1 VEPHAEPWEAKFD
14 ALFPAYLL
22 PTAQRGTLDAASAAR
37 LVQRVLGTDV
47 SLARFRAATFVAAQH
62 DALGAFATRLLPDLC
77 RGLRGRTSI
86 ERREERGRLVGR
98 LDAPRTL
105 LARMRGSPEAVVSR
119 VRERRFDHAPEM
131 AVRALAQRLLDALRA
146 VSVRA
151 RDAPAWAPQADAW
164 IRTIRHSFERTAL
177 RRVDEMPFSR
187 VTASMFEGQRH
198 PAYPVAMALWEA
210 LRDAI
215 DSDDP
220 CAIARSVC
228 RGALWPLERWQ
239 RFELVV
245 ALALAQAIEARLVGE
260 DARWIVRHAV
270 VDADRDE
277 IVALEH
283 PDGRRVRVFYN
294 QSPLPTGARSIAL
307 ARYFGNASNPRPDVT
322 VIGDGPG
329 LAPRAVVVE
338 VKFSE
343 NTSYLQHGFD
353 EALVYAQ
360 EYAPHL
366 AGAASAVLVT
376 PSRLRALPTH
386 SEPVVA
392 YGWPDWQTPVLVLD
406 AVVST
411 VAPRAP

>member
-1 VEPHAEPWEAKFD
+1 MAPRAELWEAQFD

-22 PTAQRGTLDAASAAR
+22 PTAQRGTLDAGSAAQ
-37 LVQRVLGTDV
+37 LVKRVLGAEV

-62 DALGAFATRLLPDLC
+62 DAIGVFATRLLPDLC
-77 RGLRGRTSI
+77 RGLRGRTAI
-86 ERREERGRLVGR
+86 ERREEHGRLVGR

-105 LARMRGSPEAVVSR
+105 LARMRGTPEAVVSR
-119 VRERRFDHAPEM
+119 VRTRRFDHPPEM
-131 AVRALAQRLLDALRA
+131 AMRALVQRLLDALRA
-146 VSVRA
+146 VSR
-151 RDAPAWAPQADAW
+151 RTHDAPSWAPHADEW
-164 IRTIRHSFERTAL
+164 LRTLRHSFERTAL
-177 RRVDEMPFSR
+177 RRVDEMPFTQIS
-187 VTASMFEGQRH
+187 ASMFGGQRH
-198 PAYPVAMALWEA
+198 PAYPVAAVLCES

-220 CAIARSVC
+220 HAIARSVS

-245 ALALAQAIEARLVGE
+245 ALTLAQAIEARLAGE
-260 DARWIVRHAV
+260 DARWIMRHAII
-270 VDADRDE
+270 DAGRDE
-277 IVALEH
+277 IVAFEH
-283 PDGRRVRVFYN
+283 PDGRRLRLFYN

-307 ARYFGNASNPRPDVT
+307 TRYFGNASPPRPDVT

-329 LAPRAVVVE
+329 LASRAVVVE
-338 VKFSE
+338 VKLSE
-343 NTSYLQHGFD
+343 NTAYLQHGFD

-366 AGAASAVLVT
+366 AGAASSVLVT
-376 PSRLRALPTH
+376 SARLRAPPAL

-392 YGWPDWQTPVLVLD
+392 YGWPDWQSPTLVLD

-411 VAPRAP
+411 IKPR